1 MEFVAT
7 TFKNLE
13 PLLEEELKQLGIFVA
28 RSQSRAVVCK
38 GEKKDLYKALYS
50 SFLSLR
56 ILVPVEKFK
65 IQNGEELYKRA
76 KNINWEQYLN
86 ARDSFAIHASV
97 HSQLFNHSK
106 YPVYRLKDAICDYF
120 VESTGVR
127 PDIDQE
133 NPDLLINLRVSE
145 RFVTISLDASGE
157 PLFKRGYKEKGA
169 MAPMNEVLA
178 AALIKASGWE
188 KGPLLDPM
196 CGSGT
201 LLSEAFLL
209 HNHYPAQYFR
219 DDMAVF
225 KWNSMAPDLSFDQAL
240 WEEVQLEQ
248 QPEGGAS
255 GDFFGS
261 DEQPRA
267 IDASEANVQKFDAED
282 HFHFALK
289 DFFTSSAPTPRGTLI
304 MNPPYDE
311 RMPLDEAATF
321 YRAIGDHCKE
331 AYKGWTIWIFTAN
344 YDALRKIGMKPSKKW
359 IFFNG
364 PLECRFHKY
373 EVFA

>member
-13 PLLEEELKQLGIFVA
+13 PFLEEELKQLGIFVA

-38 GEKKDLYKALYS
+38 GEKKDLYKALYC

-65 IQNGEELYKRA
+65 IHYGDELYKKA
-76 KNINWEQYLN
+76 KRIRWEQYFSS
-86 ARDSFAIHASV
+86 RDSFAIHASV
-97 HSQLFNHSK
+97 HSNFFNHSK

-120 VESTGVR
+120 VDQTGVR
-127 PDIDQE
+127 PDVDQE
-133 NPDLLINLRVSE
+133 DPDVLINLRVSE
-145 RFVTISLDASGE
+145 SFVTISMDASGE

-169 MAPMNEVLA
+169 AAPMNEVLA

-188 KGPLLDPM
+188 KGPLCDPM

-209 HNHYPAQYFR
+209 HNKYPAQYFR
-219 DDMAVF
+219 EDMAIF
-225 KWNSMAPDLSFDQAL
+225 KWSAHDPDLNFDREL
-240 WEEVQLEQ
+240 WETILQEH
-248 QPEGGAS
+248 QPEETAS

-267 IDASEANVQKFDAED
+267 IDAAEANVEKFDAD
-282 HFHFALK
+282 SQFHFSLR
-289 DFFTSSAPTPRGTLI
+289 DFFESSAPTPRGTLI
-304 MNPPYDE
+304 MNAPYDE
-311 RMPLDEAATF
+311 RMPLDEAAGF
-321 YRAIGDHCKE
+321 YRAIGDHCKK

-344 YDALRKIGMKPSKKW
+344 FDALRKIGMKPSKKW